1 MGEKKKVFQC
11 TVCGRIHSRAEGKCP
26 CGADLAIFGKWMD
39 DPEETIQPDPIP
51 PKPDPTT
58 PGPDPVPP
66 KPDPTVPK
74 PEPVL
79 PPPKPKPRIGIFVKI
94 VCVLAGVFLLVLISA
109 FARAVLDIS
118 EKDSSEP
125 AEKTAEQTAE
135 DDGGDTEPTPTET
148 PDPTAS
154 ATPTEAADEKGI
166 ITISNGTEKIFFN
179 VFLFPD
185 SADKGS
191 DLQGADLVQ
200 VSGEEITASIP
211 FREEKNCY
219 IIVVM
224 EDGNI
229 LEFFDV
235 FLVHND
241 HITISETVNGGS
253 IDIMR
258 DGRQS
263 TVYGEKR
270 SYTEAFEYTRLRL
283 ISFLNGSNYEF
294 TEIYIYES
302 DAKTIGDNLAEL
314 KLKDGKWS
322 PYDVLKFNTDSTKTK
337 DIYLID
343 SEGNGW
349 LYENVNL
356 SRVFCLDNDLDEEGN
371 PELLLIRSGEDVEI
385 ISGVFYQDQDDET
398 T

>member
-1 MGEKKKVFQC
+1 M
-11 TVCGRIHSRAEGKCP
+11 
-26 CGADLAIFGKWMD
+26 
-39 DPEETIQPDPIP
+39 
-51 PKPDPTT
+51 
-58 PGPDPVPP
+58 
-66 KPDPTVPK
+66 
-74 PEPVL
+74 
-79 PPPKPKPRIGIFVKI
+79 
-94 VCVLAGVFLLVLISA
+94 
-109 FARAVLDIS
+109 
-118 EKDSSEP
+118 
-125 AEKTAEQTAE
+125 
-135 DDGGDTEPTPTET
+135 
-148 PDPTAS
+148 
-154 ATPTEAADEKGI
+154 
-166 ITISNGTEKIFFN
+166 
-179 VFLFPD
+179 
-185 SADKGS
+185 
-191 DLQGADLVQ
+191 
-200 VSGEEITASIP
+200 
-211 FREEKNCY
+211 
-219 IIVVM
+219 
-224 EDGNI
+224 
-229 LEFFDV
+229 EFFDV

-270 SYTEAFEYTRLRL
+270 SYTEAFEYTTLRL

>member
-148 PDPTAS
+148 
-154 ATPTEAADEKGI
+154 
-166 ITISNGTEKIFFN
+166 
-179 VFLFPD
+179 
-185 SADKGS
+185 
-191 DLQGADLVQ
+191 
-200 VSGEEITASIP
+200 
-211 FREEKNCY
+211 
-219 IIVVM
+219 
-224 EDGNI
+224 
-229 LEFFDV
+229 
-235 FLVHND
+235 
-241 HITISETVNGGS
+241 
-253 IDIMR
+253 
-258 DGRQS
+258 
-263 TVYGEKR
+263 
-270 SYTEAFEYTRLRL
+270 
-283 ISFLNGSNYEF
+283 
-294 TEIYIYES
+294 
-302 DAKTIGDNLAEL
+302 
-314 KLKDGKWS
+314 
-322 PYDVLKFNTDSTKTK
+322 
-337 DIYLID
+337 
-343 SEGNGW
+343 
-349 LYENVNL
+349 L
-356 SRVFCLDNDLDEEGN
+356 S
-371 PELLLIRSGEDVEI
+371 
-385 ISGVFYQDQDDET
+385 ISGVQ
-398 T
+398 

>member
-154 ATPTEAADEKGI
+154 ATPTEATDEKGI

-229 LEFFDV
+229 LEFF
-235 FLVHND
+235 L
-241 HITISETVNGGS
+241 
-253 IDIMR
+253 
-258 DGRQS
+258 
-263 TVYGEKR
+263 
-270 SYTEAFEYTRLRL
+270 
-283 ISFLNGSNYEF
+283 F
-294 TEIYIYES
+294 T
-302 DAKTIGDNLAEL
+302 T
-314 KLKDGKWS
+314 
-322 PYDVLKFNTDSTKTK
+322 
-337 DIYLID
+337 
-343 SEGNGW
+343 
-349 LYENVNL
+349 
-356 SRVFCLDNDLDEEGN
+356 
-371 PELLLIRSGEDVEI
+371 I
-385 ISGVFYQDQDDET
+385 ISQSARR
-398 T
+398 